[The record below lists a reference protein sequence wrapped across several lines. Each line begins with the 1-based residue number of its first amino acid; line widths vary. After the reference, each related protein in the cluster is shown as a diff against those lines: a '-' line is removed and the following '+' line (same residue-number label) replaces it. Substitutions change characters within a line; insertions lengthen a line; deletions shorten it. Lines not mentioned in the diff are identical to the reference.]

1 MNELEILQLVCIWL
15 LSYIGLVS
23 IFSPKS
29 SNKRPTY
36 DPPPP
41 QKIKQNSHGMN
52 HRDYRLKRFEE
63 TILPQLEAYNVT
75 NPTYGKYTIQIP
87 EYGFIDIFPKANKL
101 LIRKSNKWL
110 NGAEKWIIRNVFKET
125 D

>member
-1 MNELEILQLVCIWL
+1 MKAIHFNTGSTGYGGQ
-15 LSYIGLVS
+15 
-23 IFSPKS
+23 
-29 SNKRPTY
+29 
-36 DPPPP
+36 
-41 QKIKQNSHGMN
+41 

-75 NPTYGKYTIQIP
+75 NPTYGKYTIQTP
-87 EYGFIDIFPKANKL
+87 EYGFIDIFPKSNRL
-101 LIRKSNKWL
+101 LIRKSNKWI